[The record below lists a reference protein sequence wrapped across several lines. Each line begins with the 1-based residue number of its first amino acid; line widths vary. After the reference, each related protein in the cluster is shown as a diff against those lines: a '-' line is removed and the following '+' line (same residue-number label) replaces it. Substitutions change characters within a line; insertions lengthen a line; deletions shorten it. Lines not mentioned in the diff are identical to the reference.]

1 METLTGI
8 LERFIFYNEENHFAI
23 AELRPSGERHPL
35 TILGNLPGV
44 QCGETLKLEGD
55 WITHPQH
62 GKQFK
67 FKSYQSQLPSNV
79 QGIRKYLG
87 SGLVPGIGKVY
98 ADKIV
103 DHFGADTFKIIEHD
117 SGRLREVA
125 GIGPKRVG
133 EIKEAWDAQRAQR
146 EVMVFLQSY
155 GVGNA
160 LCLKLIKRYGTQAGD
175 VIRANPYQ
183 VAREVDGIGFLT
195 ADRIAQNLGFA
206 LDAMARLDAG
216 IQHVLSEAEGEGHTA
231 LPAETLRDKATE
243 LLGVAQ
249 DLIAQRI
256 NDRIVAKE
264 LHYIRGDNLVQSIY
278 LAKAEAR
285 LGDALTGLL
294 ASPSGWPSLKVEAAI
309 DWAQERAGFTF
320 ASEQVDALRTSLTS
334 KVSVLTGGPGT
345 GKTTILRALV
355 EILRAKKLRLKL
367 AAPTGRAAQRLSES
381 ARMQAGTLH
390 RVLQFDAQQGGFTV
404 NAEHP
409 LDADCVIVDEAS
421 MLDTRLAAAL
431 FTALPPECHLLLV
444 GDAQQLPSVGAGQV
458 LGDLIASRKVAVTE
472 LKQIFRQG
480 KDSPIVTLAH
490 QIIQG
495 RAAPPAPLRTLEQ
508 VDPAALV
515 QFVVAPEPES
525 CGDAVVHVVRQL
537 LPRWEPRLNPLM
549 DIQVLAPMHR
559 GPAGIGLLNEKLQA
573 AWQRPGRN
581 EISLGST
588 VFREGDKVIQNR
600 NNYDLH
606 IFNGD
611 LGQIKAIDAEEGML
625 QIDFGDRLVELNKG
639 DLGDLTLAYAIS
651 VHKSQGSEF
660 PVVVIP
666 LVKQHFILLQRNLLY
681 TGLTRGKRRVIL
693 VGDPNAY
700 AIAVRR
706 AEGLHRITGLPVK
719 LAEIGAARPEET

>member
-1 METLTGI
+1 MDELTGI

-23 AELRPSGERHPL
+23 AELRPSGEKHPY

-44 QCGETLKLEGD
+44 QCGETLRLRGD
-55 WITHPQH
+55 WINHPQH

-67 FKSYQSQLPSNV
+67 FKEYQSELPSNV

-87 SGLVPGIGKVY
+87 SGLIPGIGKVY

-103 DHFGADTFKIIEHD
+103 DHFGADTFKVIEHD
-117 SGRLREVA
+117 SGRLREVP
-125 GIGPKRVG
+125 GIGPKRAV
-133 EIKEAWDAQRAQR
+133 EIKQAWDEQHAQRQ
-146 EVMVFLQSY
+146 VLLFLQSY

-206 LDAMARLDAG
+206 LDAPARLDAG
-216 IQHVLSEAEGEGHTA
+216 LLHVLGEAETEGHTA
-231 LPAETLRDKATE
+231 MPAEDLRQKTTE
-243 LLGVAQ
+243 LLGVAA
-249 DLIAQRI
+249 DLIGHRI

-264 LHYIRGDNLVQSIY
+264 LIYLKDAGLIQSIY
-278 LAKAEAR
+278 LSRAEERITDSLQR
-285 LGDALTGLL
+285 LIS
-294 ASPSGWPSLKVEAAI
+294 SPSGWPELKVEAAI

-320 ASEQVDALRTSLTS
+320 APEQVDALRSALS
-334 KVSVLTGGPGT
+334 NKVSILTGGPGT

-355 EILRAKKLRLKL
+355 DILRAKKLRLKL

-390 RVLQFDAQQGGFTV
+390 RVLQFDVQQGGFLHT
-404 NAEHP
+404 AEKP
-409 LDADCVIVDEAS
+409 LEADCVIVDEAS
-421 MLDTRLAAAL
+421 MLDTRLAASF

-458 LGDLIASRKVAVTE
+458 LGDLIGSRKVAVTE

-495 RAAPPAPLRTLEQ
+495 KPTPPSPLRLVDQLESG
-508 VDPAALV
+508 PLV
-515 QFVVAPEPES
+515 QFVVAPEPEA
-525 CGDAVVHVVRQL
+525 CAAAVVQVVRHL
-537 LPRWEPRLNPLM
+537 LPRWEPRIDPLM

-559 GPAGIGLLNEKLQA
+559 GSAGIGTLNELLQA
-573 AWQRPGRN
+573 AWQRPNRRELAMGA
-581 EISLGST
+581 T

-600 NNYDLH
+600 NNYELG

-611 LGQIKAIDAEEGML
+611 LGQIKAIDPEEGML
-625 QIDFGDRLVELNKG
+625 QIDFGERIVELTKG
-639 DLGDLTLAYAIS
+639 DLSDLNLAYAIS

-660 PVVVIP
+660 PVVVLP
-666 LVKQHFILLQRNLLY
+666 LVKQHFMLLQRNLLY

-693 VGDPNAY
+693 IGDPNAY
-700 AIAVRR
+700 SIAVRR
-706 AEGLHRITGLPVK
+706 AEGLHRVTGLRVK
-719 LAEIGAARPEET
+719 LAEGAGMA